1 MLVWL
6 LNHTQATLELS
17 SLEGNTPKEKKYL
30 KTTKKLEPFS
40 LIMPLVIP
48 CYFKAILGTLLYE
61 YILLLMYK
69 VNTFLY

>member
-1 MLVWL
+1 MVCW
-6 LNHTQATLELS
+6 LNHAEATLELS

-30 KTTKKLEPFS
+30 KTTKKLKLFS
-40 LIMPLVIP
+40 LIILLVRP

-61 YILLLMYK
+61 YIPMLMYK